1 MNGCLRVLA
10 LVRVGVGEGARE
22 CMRVPCSCECVLACV
37 RLCVCV
43 CVCGFVCVCVRV
55 CVCASVRLCVCVCVF
70 VFWVRVDSYSCIV
83 VVICGVY
90 AFPHDDTCRNISVCL
105 WFIAARYTIT
115 SRAPHMSLSLLAN
128 RATQQCRRCRPP
140 AVFIDTRHDARQS
153 SASSLARQSRCTKR
167 SCAYNNPPSLLV
179 SASRTAEL

>member
-1 MNGCLRVLA
+1 MCARVRA
-10 LVRVGVGEGARE
+10 F
-22 CMRVPCSCECVLACV
+22 V
-37 RLCVCV
+37 RLCVCLWVCVCVCACVCV
-43 CVCGFVCVCVRV
+43 CVCAFV
-55 CVCASVRLCVCVCVF
+55 CVCVCVF